1 MPNLKDI
8 RSRIKSI
15 KNTQKITQAMR
26 MVAAAKVKK
35 AENSLKASR
44 PYTDLLTN
52 MMSQV
57 FPLLTGNMDELRE
70 SRFYEALCPHHA
82 KRVGLF
88 VVSADR
94 GLCGTY
100 NASIIKRLTE
110 LVKQYEKRHQSVRL
124 YLVGNKAIRHVNKYH
139 PDVQVLNTAY
149 GLNVPVEYIHASQ
162 AGDVLLDAFLE
173 NRIDQIDVLYTQFI
187 NMVTYDATH
196 RTLLPLDISA
206 YEAKPTAL
214 VQPSKERTTTKEI
227 ASELE
232 FEPGAVELVEEI
244 IPMYVKRQLYSAL
257 LESSTSELAARMAA
271 MDNASKNAK
280 DLIYNL
286 TLVYNKARQAAI
298 TQELMEIVGGAEA
311 LK

>member
-44 PYTDLLTN
+44 PYTHLLTN
-52 MMSQV
+52 MMNQV
-57 FPLLTGNMDELRE
+57 LPRLSENMDALRE
-70 SRFYEALCPHHA
+70 SRFYDALQTHKA

-88 VVSADR
+88 LISADR

-100 NASIIKRLTE
+100 NSAILKKMTE
-110 LVKQYEKRHQSVRL
+110 LFHIYEKRHQNLRL
-124 YLVGNKAIRHVNKYH
+124 YLVGNKVIRHIHRYH
-139 PDVQVLNTAY
+139 PDAQVLDTAH
-149 GLNVPVEYIHASQ
+149 GLGIPVEYIHADQ
-162 AGDVLLDAFLE
+162 AGNALLDAFMN
-173 NRIDQIDVLYTQFI
+173 NRIDQIDILYTQFN
-187 NMVTYDATH
+187 NMVSYEPVH
-196 RTLLPLDISA
+196 RSILPLNI
-206 YEAKPTAL
+206 EAFSSSQHLTKSVTAVKKKM
-214 VQPSKERTTTKEI
+214 VQ
-227 ASELE
+227 SELE
-232 FEPGAVELVEEI
+232 FEPGPVDLIEEL

-257 LESSTSELAARMAA
+257 LESSTSELAARMTA

-298 TQELMEIVGGAEA
+298 TQEIMEIVGGAEA
-311 LK
+311 MA

>member
-44 PYTDLLTN
+44 PYTDLLTT
-52 MMSQV
+52 MMNQV
-57 FPLLTGNMDELRE
+57 LPLLTSNMDELRE
-70 SRFYEALCPHHA
+70 SRFYDALRPHHA
-82 KRVGLF
+82 KRIGLF
-88 VVSADR
+88 VVTADR

-100 NASIIKRLTE
+100 NASIIKQLTE
-110 LVKQYEKRHQSVRL
+110 ALKRYDRQHQSVRV
-124 YLVGNKAIRHVNKYH
+124 YLVGNKVIRHVKKYH
-139 PDVQVLNTAY
+139 ADLQVLNTAH
-149 GLNVPVEYIHASQ
+149 GLNVPVEYIHANE
-162 AGDVLLDAFLE
+162 AGDLLLDAFLD
-173 NRIDQIDVLYTQFI
+173 NRIDQIDVLYTRFV

-206 YEAKPTAL
+206 YQSTHTPQATEARVKQE
-214 VQPSKERTTTKEI
+214 VQ
-227 ASELE
+227 SELE

-244 IPMYVKRQLYSAL
+244 IPMYLKRQLYSAL
-257 LESSTSELAARMAA
+257 LESSTSELAARMTA

-280 DLIYNL
+280 ELIYNL

-298 TQELMEIVGGAEA
+298 TQEIMEIVGGAEA

>member
-8 RSRIKSI
+8 RYRIKSI

-44 PYTDLLTN
+44 PYTDLLSA
-52 MMSQV
+52 MMDEV
-57 FPLLTGNMDELRE
+57 LPRLTSNMDALRE
-70 SRFYEALCPHHA
+70 SRFYDALRPHNA
-82 KRVGLF
+82 KRIGLF

-100 NASIIKRLTE
+100 NASIIKKLTE
-110 LVKQYEKRHQSVRL
+110 LIKGFDKRHQSVRL
-124 YLVGNKAIRHVNKYH
+124 YLVGNKVIRHVNKYH
-139 PDVQVLNTAY
+139 PDIQLLASAHNL
-149 GLNVPVEYIHASQ
+149 GVPVEYIHADK
-162 AGDVLLDAFLE
+162 AGDMMLEAFLE
-173 NRIDQIDVLYTQFI
+173 NRIDRIDILYTQFV
-187 NMVTYDATH
+187 NMVTYEAKHQTV
-196 RTLLPLDISA
+196 LPLDLTRFD
-206 YEAKPTAL
+206 E
-214 VQPSKERTTTKEI
+214 SKTTVSHANSSERKKAI

-232 FEPGAVELVEEI
+232 FEPGEVELVEEI
-244 IPMYVKRQLYSAL
+244 IPMYLKRQLYAAL
-257 LESSTSELAARMAA
+257 LESSTSELAARMTA

-298 TQELMEIVGGAEA
+298 TQEIMEIVGGAEA

>member
-35 AENSLKASR
+35 AENCLKASR
-44 PYTDLLTN
+44 PYTALLTN
-52 MMSQV
+52 MMNEVLPRLSD
-57 FPLLTGNMDELRE
+57 NMDALRE
-70 SRFYEALCPHHA
+70 SRFYDALQSHQS

-100 NASIIKRLTE
+100 NAAILKKLTE
-110 LVKQYEKRHQSVRL
+110 LFKQYSKKHQNVRL
-124 YLVGNKAIRHVNKYH
+124 YLLGNKVIRHVHRYH
-139 PDVQVLNTAY
+139 PDVQVLKTAHSL
-149 GLNVPVEYIHASQ
+149 GIPVEYIHADA
-162 AGDVLLDAFLE
+162 AGNVLLDAFMD
-173 NRIDQIDVLYTQFI
+173 NRIDQIDVLYTQFN
-187 NMVTYDATH
+187 NMVSYEPVH
-196 RTLLPLDISA
+196 RKILPLNMESFQKVVDADAAS
-206 YEAKPTAL
+206 
-214 VQPSKERTTTKEI
+214 TKSSEI
-227 ASELE
+227 KSELE
-232 FEPGAVELVEEI
+232 FEPGVAELVEEI
-244 IPMYVKRQLYSAL
+244 IPMYIKRQLYSAL
-257 LESSTSELAARMAA
+257 LESSTSELAARMTA

-298 TQELMEIVGGAEA
+298 TQEIMEIVGGAEA
-311 LK
+311 LA